1 MKNVILLSVDA
12 LRADH
17 LSCYGYQRETSPFL
31 DEFADS
37 NVFFEYPYSAS
48 SNTREAVP
56 ALITGQYSDT
66 AIGSDYKL
74 DTQTI
79 ASTLSKEGYSTAAFH
94 SNPYASRAFGT
105 DDGFDTYDDDLHF
118 GKNKLIALA
127 QRALDKIRNKHYV
140 RADGINERSLKWID
154 NREEDD
160 PFFLWNHY
168 MDVHGPYEPPSE
180 FRELFEN
187 RSISDRKAQRLY
199 LRAVRDPQSVT
210 DSEQEFLI
218 NLYDGEIRYTDSH
231 IESFLANLEE
241 RDLLEESLIIITS
254 DHGDAF
260 GEHGYYEHPRH
271 LHDELTYVPL
281 LLKSPEVDAGRYSE
295 TPVSMLDIAP
305 TIFDYAGISVDC
317 PGESLFS
324 LLSDPPKERVVFSQA
339 RGEKSESH
347 MRRFSARSIDSKA
360 LGEWNSNTEQTEITE
375 TGSRE
380 VTEKLREHISH
391 RTSETDVVN
400 DLDEVDDDEIERRLS
415 ALGYKE

>member
-56 ALITGQYSDT
+56 ALITGQYPDT

-180 FRELFEN
+180 FRELFED

-218 NLYDGEIRYTDSH
+218 NLYDGEIRYIDSQ
-231 IESFLANLEE
+231 IESFLAKLEE
-241 RDLLEESLIIITS
+241 RDLLENSLIIITS

-271 LHDELTYVPL
+271 LHEELTYVPL
-281 LLKSPEVDAGRYSE
+281 LLKSPEIDRARYSN
-295 TPVSMLDIAP
+295 TLVSMLDIAP
-305 TIFDYAGISVDC
+305 TIIDCAGISVDC

-324 LLSDPPKERVVFSQA
+324 LLSDPPEERAVFSQA

-347 MRRFSARSIDSKA
+347 IFRFAARTVNSRA
-360 LGEWNSNTEQTEITE
+360 MAEWNSNTKEIDIIE
-375 TGSRE
+375 RGSNR
-380 VTEKLREHISH
+380 VTSKLRRHVSKRVTGINGDKSPVEVN
-391 RTSETDVVN
+391 SE
-400 DLDEVDDDEIERRLS
+400 EMERRLS
-415 ALGYKE
+415 ALGYKK